1 VAASM
6 ARAST
11 DGLGDAACAA
21 PRPPLRPVPS
31 SFPWRRYHV
40 RLTPLRGGLAVV
52 AFFFLS
58 CGVVAEVSS
67 HGDGRIIPPQLFL
80 PDNGI
85 ERE

>member
-1 VAASM
+1 MAASM

-11 DGLGDAACAA
+11 DGLGDAPCAA
-21 PRPPLRPVPS
+21 PRPPPTPCALVVPLAPLS
-31 SFPWRRYHV
+31 CSIDAVARRTGIGV
-40 RLTPLRGGLAVV
+40 I
-52 AFFFLS
+52 FFLS

-85 ERE
+85 KRQ